1 MKQTNKRLLAAA
13 GIFCAVGILFFG
25 VGIASGGRNY
35 VKTADLN
42 RISGTAMMD
51 SSDSHAILS
60 KTEIDAFS
68 SVNVDLKNLDLDI
81 KSSDDDRFYI
91 SYNIETNDGM
101 LPLSYQVQNNALNIV
116 EKKGHESYSYI
127 HIDINF
133 LQEMLGQ
140 SHVIENSNKVT
151 VYIPKKTDLSGFSCK
166 MGYGDI
172 SVESLNAQKAVIQN
186 EDGDINISDSNFKNL
201 ELSAD
206 LGDLKINDA
215 ILTDGQIE
223 MMDGDVKAENISFSG
238 ENEFTSDLGDIT
250 LSIPKK
256 TLSTLSIEAEASEIN
271 IPEELGNVMTDED
284 DNQLVSSENKTQ
296 NFLQIKNKD
305 GDIKITAYKK

>member
-1 MKQTNKRLLAAA
+1 MKKTNKHLLAAG

-25 VGIASGGRNY
+25 VGVASGGRNY

-42 RISGTAMMD
+42 RISGAAMMD

-60 KTEIDAFS
+60 KTEIHSFS

-81 KSSDDDRFYI
+81 KASDDDRFYI
-91 SYNIETNDGM
+91 SYNIETTDGM
-101 LPLSYQVQNNALNIV
+101 LPLSYQVQNDALNIV
-116 EKKGHESYSYI
+116 EKNGHESSSYI

-172 SVESLNAQKAVIQN
+172 NVESLNAQKTVIQS
-186 EDGDINISDSNFKNL
+186 EDGDITISDSTFNNL

-206 LGDLKINDA
+206 LGDLKIKDTTFTNS
-215 ILTDGQIE
+215 QFE
-223 MMDGDVKAENISFSG
+223 MMDGDVKAENVTFN
-238 ENEFTSDLGDIT
+238 EKNEFTSDLGDIT

-271 IPEELGNVMTDED
+271 IPEKLGQVMTDED
-284 DNQLVSSENKTQ
+284 DNQLVNSENKTQ
-296 NFLQIKNKD
+296 NSLQLESKD
-305 GDIKITAYKK
+305 GDIQITAEK

>member
-1 MKQTNKRLLAAA
+1 
-13 GIFCAVGILFFG
+13 
-25 VGIASGGRNY
+25 
-35 VKTADLN
+35 
-42 RISGTAMMD
+42 MMD
-51 SSDSHAILS
+51 SSDSHVILS
-60 KTEIDAFS
+60 KTKINSFS
-68 SVNVDLKNLDLDI
+68 SLNVDLRNLDLDV
-81 KSSDDDRFYI
+81 KESDDENFYI
-91 SYNIETNDGM
+91 AYNIETIKGL
-101 LPLSYQVQNNALNIV
+101 LPHSYQVQDDTLNLV
-116 EKKGHESYSYI
+116 EKKRNQSYSYI

-151 VYIPKKTDLSGFSCK
+151 VYIPKENDMSSFSCK

-172 SVESLNAQKAVIQN
+172 NAESLNTHKAELQS
-186 EDGDINISDSNFKNL
+186 EDGEITISDSTFKNL

-206 LGDLKINDA
+206 LGDLEINDT
-215 ILTDGQIE
+215 ILTNSQIE

-271 IPEELGNVMTDED
+271 IPEELGNVTTDED
-284 DNQLVSSENKTQ
+284 DTQLISSENKAQ
-296 NFLQIKNKD
+296 NSLQIENKD
-305 GDIKITAYKK
+305 GDIKITVE

>member
-1 MKQTNKRLLAAA
+1 MKKTNKRLLAAA

-101 LPLSYQVQNNALNIV
+101 LPLSYQVQNGVLNVV
-116 EKKGHESYSYI
+116 EKKGHESYSY
-127 HIDINF
+127 
-133 LQEMLGQ
+133 
-140 SHVIENSNKVT
+140 
-151 VYIPKKTDLSGFSCK
+151 
-166 MGYGDI
+166 
-172 SVESLNAQKAVIQN
+172 
-186 EDGDINISDSNFKNL
+186 
-201 ELSAD
+201 
-206 LGDLKINDA
+206 
-215 ILTDGQIE
+215 
-223 MMDGDVKAENISFSG
+223 
-238 ENEFTSDLGDIT
+238 
-250 LSIPKK
+250 
-256 TLSTLSIEAEASEIN
+256 
-271 IPEELGNVMTDED
+271 
-284 DNQLVSSENKTQ
+284 
-296 NFLQIKNKD
+296 
-305 GDIKITAYKK
+305 

>member
-81 KSSDDDRFYI
+81 KASDDNKFYI
-91 SYNIETNDGM
+91 SYNIETTDGM
-101 LPLSYQVQNNALNIV
+101 LPLSYQVQNDALNIV
-116 EKKGHESYSYI
+116 EKNGHESSSYI

-151 VYIPKKTDLSGFSCK
+151 VYIPKETDLSGFSCK
-166 MGYGDI
+166 MGYGDLDI
-172 SVESLNAQKAVIQN
+172 ESLNAKQAVIQN
-186 EDGDINISDSNFKNL
+186 DDGDVKIVRGRFKNL
-201 ELSAD
+201 ELKDD
-206 LGDLKINDA
+206 LGDLKIKDVIFANS
-215 ILTDGQIE
+215 QIE
-223 MMDGDVKAENISFSG
+223 MADGDIQAENVTFTG
-238 ENEFTSDLGDIT
+238 KNEIRSSLGDIA
-250 LSIPKK
+250 LSIPEK
-256 TLSTLSIEAEASEIN
+256 TLADLSVEAEASEIN
-271 IPEELGNVMTDED
+271 IPEKLGKVMTDED
-284 DNQLVSSENKTQ
+284 DEQSVDSGNKAQNSLEIKSE
-296 NFLQIKNKD
+296 D
-305 GDIKITAYKK
+305 GDITIKAAK

>member
-42 RISGTAMMD
+42 RISGAAMMD
-51 SSDSHAILS
+51 SGDSHSILS
-60 KTEIDAFS
+60 KTQIDDFS
-68 SVNVDLKNLDLDI
+68 SLNIDLKNIDLDI
-81 KSSDDDRFYI
+81 QSSDDDNFYI

-101 LPLSYQVQNNALNIV
+101 LPLSYQVQNGALNIV

-151 VYIPKKTDLSGFSCK
+151 VYIPKKTDLSSFSCK
-166 MGYGDI
+166 MGYGDMN
-172 SVESLNAQKAVIQN
+172 VESVNAQKAVIQN
-186 EDGDINISDSNFKNL
+186 DDGDITISGCSFENL
-201 ELSAD
+201 ELSTD
-206 LGDLKINDA
+206 LGDLNIKDTA
-215 ILTDGQIE
+215 LTDSQIKT
-223 MMDGDVKAENISFSG
+223 MDGDVNAENVSFNGKSTF
-238 ENEFTSDLGDIT
+238 NSSLGDIT
-250 LSIPKK
+250 LSIPEKNL
-256 TLSTLSIEAEASEIN
+256 TSLSIQAEASDID
-271 IPEELGNVMTDED
+271 IPEKLGSVITDED
-284 DNQLVSSENKTQ
+284 DNQLVTSEKKTQ
-296 NFLQIKNKD
+296 NSLQLQNTD
-305 GDIKITAYKK
+305 GEIRITAY

>member
-1 MKQTNKRLLAAA
+1 MKKTNKRLLAAG

-25 VGIASGGRNY
+25 IGVASGGRNY

-42 RISGTAMMD
+42 RISGAAMMD

-60 KTEIDAFS
+60 KTEIHSFS
-68 SVNVDLKNLDLDI
+68 SLNVDLKNLDLDI
-81 KSSDDDRFYI
+81 KASDDDRFYI
-91 SYNIETNDGM
+91 SYNIETTDGM
-101 LPLSYQVQNNALNIV
+101 LPLSYQVQNDALNIV
-116 EKKGHESYSYI
+116 EKNGHESSSYI

-172 SVESLNAQKAVIQN
+172 NVESLNALKAVIQS
-186 EDGDINISDSNFKNL
+186 EDGDITISDSTFNNL

-206 LGDLKINDA
+206 LGDLKIKDTTFTNS
-215 ILTDGQIE
+215 QFE
-223 MMDGDVKAENISFSG
+223 MMDGDVKAENVTFN
-238 ENEFTSDLGDIT
+238 EKNEFTSDLGDIT
-250 LSIPKK
+250 LSLPKK

-271 IPEELGNVMTDED
+271 IPEKLGQVMTDED
-284 DNQLVSSENKTQ
+284 DNQLVNAEYKTQ
-296 NFLQIKNKD
+296 NSLQLESKD
-305 GDIKITAYKK
+305 GDIQITAGK